1 MDQIE
6 MFARLSVL
14 RGSAFGLLAIVC
26 TMVGLAATPALSF
39 KVGGILCLLACFVLI
54 IKAEHADRRP
64 YKRTE
69 LWLMLDK
76 EARPPA
82 TTAQR
87 VIATTLKG
95 CYRETAL
102 HYAKGAASM
111 LALSLFMP
119 SLG

>member
-1 MDQIE
+1 MEQIE
-6 MFARLSVL
+6 SFARLSVL

-54 IKAEHADRRP
+54 VKAEHADRRP

-76 EARPPA
+76 DARPPA
-82 TTAQR
+82 TAAQQ
-87 VIATTLKG
+87 VIASALKG
-95 CYRETAL
+95 CYRQTAL
-102 HYAKGAASM
+102 HFANGSASM
-111 LALSLFMP
+111 LALSLFLP
-119 SLG
+119 PLG